1 MTKSTSTQR
10 DPETFAIIG
19 AALEVHRTLGAGFL
33 EAVYQEALAIEFH
46 KRGVDAIEQAPLTIM
61 YKGQAL
67 RTAYRPDFVIGGT
80 IIVEI
85 KALDA
90 LTGRERAQVLNYL
103 RAARVDRGLLIN
115 FGASSL
121 QYERLVWN
129 WKNTSASA
137 PSAQSAQSAD

>member
-1 MTKSTSTQR
+1 MLNQPATQR

-19 AALEVHRTLGAGFL
+19 AAMEVHRTLGAGFL

-46 KRGVDAIEQAPLTIM
+46 KRGVDAIEQVPLTIM
-61 YKGQAL
+61 YNGQAL
-67 RTAYRPDFVIGGT
+67 RTAYRPDFIVAQQ

-85 KALDA
+85 KALDV

-103 RAARVDRGLLIN
+103 RAARVGRGLLIN
-115 FGASSL
+115 FGAPSL

-129 WKNTSASA
+129 WQRSSQSVPSAS
-137 PSAQSAQSAD
+137 SAQSAD